1 MSPASVS
8 IPEEKSTTRAPERPT
23 MSADFG
29 AADVDSGPPVTVIEG
44 QRPWWPLVDFHELW
58 QHREMLYSLTMH
70 EVMRRYKQ
78 TVLGAVW
85 AVLPVVGNTAL
96 VAFFLGPLLRTSIDN
111 MPISLFIF
119 TGLLPWYLL
128 VNVMNSS
135 ANSVMQHTDLVSR
148 IYFPRLIL
156 PLSGV
161 GDRLIDFLIGLL
173 ILGVALFFFP
183 GYMPGSDLVILPVVI
198 LGLVMAGLG
207 VGLFVAAAGV
217 LYRDAFHALALL
229 AQFWFFATPSI
240 FYSKSIIP
248 ESLSW
253 LHGLLPLN
261 PAFGL
266 IENFRGAMTGRGAD
280 FPALFISL
288 GVSVVL
294 LLGGVAYFQRTERK
308 FADEI

>member
-8 IPEEKSTTRAPERPT
+8 IPEEKSTTRAPEKP
-23 MSADFG
+23 AVPDDFG
-29 AADVDSGPPVTVIEG
+29 AGDGAEVPALIVIEG
-44 QRPWWPLVDFHELW
+44 PRPWWPLVDFTELW

-78 TVLGAVW
+78 TMLGAVW
-85 AVLPVVGNTAL
+85 AVLPVLGNTAL
-96 VAFFLGPLLRTSIDN
+96 VAFFLGPLLRGSIDD

-135 ANSVMQHTDLVSR
+135 ANSVMQHSDLVSR

-161 GDRLIDFLIGLL
+161 GDRLVDFLIGLL
-173 ILGVALFFFP
+173 ILGLSLFFFP
-183 GYMPGSDLVILPVVI
+183 GYLPGSDVVILPLVI
-198 LGLVMAGLG
+198 LGLVAAGLG

-217 LYRDAFHALALL
+217 QYRDAFHGLQLL
-229 AQFWFFATPSI
+229 SQFWFFATPSI
-240 FYSKSIIP
+240 FFSKKIIP
-248 ESLSW
+248 ESLHW
-253 LHGLLPLN
+253 LHALLPLN

-280 FPALFISL
+280 FSALFISL
-288 GVSVVL
+288 GVSLVL
-294 LLGGVAYFQRTERK
+294 LVGGVAYFQRAERK
-308 FADEI
+308 FADDI